1 VIWSWNPAPP
11 SGTPGDWWTVF
22 ALSADTCDHA
32 SGLFAYYQSPACEL
46 DPKLCELGQVRAGW
60 TCSSLFVSSQRL
72 KAARDQGVPEEQ
84 IEAIGA
90 WQVADCFSPVERAVL
105 AFTDA
110 LTLGQGRVAD
120 DIFVVL
126 HEHLSEVAILEFRY
140 IIGSYIMH
148 ATTNGRCG
156 LNSMMLATTWSKF
169 LICPATSN
177 ASARNSP
184 L

>member
-1 VIWSWNPAPP
+1 MC
-11 SGTPGDWWTVF
+11 SGREGEM
-22 ALSADTCDHA
+22 C
-32 SGLFAYYQSPACEL
+32 
-46 DPKLCELGQVRAGW
+46 R
-60 TCSSLFVSSQRL
+60 RN
-72 KAARDQGVPEEQ
+72 R
-84 IEAIGA
+84 
-90 WQVADCFSPVERAVL
+90 
-105 AFTDA
+105 
-110 LTLGQGRVAD
+110 
-120 DIFVVL
+120 
-126 HEHLSEVAILEFRY
+126 SEVAILEFRY

>member
-1 VIWSWNPAPP
+1 M
-11 SGTPGDWWTVF
+11 
-22 ALSADTCDHA
+22 
-32 SGLFAYYQSPACEL
+32 
-46 DPKLCELGQVRAGW
+46 RAGW

-120 DIFVVL
+120 DIFAVQ
-126 HEHLSEVAILEFRY
+126 HEHLSEVVILEFSY
-140 IIGSYIMH
+140 MIGSYIMH

-156 LNSMMLATTWSKF
+156 LNLMMLTTTWSKF
-169 LICPATSN
+169 LICPATSD

-184 L
+184 S